1 MMKTKMKL
9 KLNMRMK
16 YRLVAALTGIL
27 SIGSA
32 LGILQALKMGSDP
45 FNVLVSG
52 LNQVIPFSFGTLF
65 FLVSALMLA
74 ATLRFGRKNLG
85 VVTVISLCF
94 MGYMAEAVC
103 ALAAPLSALPA
114 AAKIA
119 IVVLSLT
126 LECFGVAACIVSA
139 LGVAPYDAVYI
150 VWSEHSRF
158 SLKTCRIVLDLA
170 CVGGGLLMGGVGGVA
185 TALAILFMG
194 PLIEFFARSLRP
206 LVLRNAAIAQKTHE
220 ELLEKNL

>member
-1 MMKTKMKL
+1 MKMKL
-9 KLNMRMK
+9 K
-16 YRLVAALTGIL
+16 YRLIIALTGVL

-52 LNQVIPFSFGTLF
+52 LCRVVPLSFGTLF
-65 FLVSALMLA
+65 LLVSALMLA
-74 ATLRFGRKNLG
+74 VALIFARKNIG
-85 VVTVISLCF
+85 IVTVVTLCL
-94 MGYMAEAVC
+94 MGYMAETVC
-103 ALAAPLSALPA
+103 AFAELVLSGLPA

-119 IVVLSLT
+119 LVVAALA
-126 LECFGVAACIVSA
+126 LECFGVAACMISA

-150 VWSEHSRF
+150 VWSDRSRF
-158 SLKTCRIVLDLA
+158 SLKTCRIILDLA

-194 PLIEFFARSLRP
+194 PLIEFFACRLRALCVRADFYIP
-206 LVLRNAAIAQKTHE
+206 AKSSDSSVFINKS
-220 ELLEKNL
+220 

>member
-1 MMKTKMKL
+1 MAEWSNMMKMKL
-9 KLNMRMK
+9 K
-16 YRLVAALTGIL
+16 YRLTAALAGAL

-52 LNQVIPFSFGTLF
+52 LSQVVPLGFGTLF

-74 ATLRFGRKNLG
+74 VALRFGRKNIG
-85 VVTVISLCF
+85 IVTIVTLCF
-94 MGYMAEAVC
+94 MGYMAEAIC
-103 ALAAPLSALPA
+103 AFAAPLSALPA
-114 AAKIA
+114 FVKIA
-119 IVVLSLT
+119 IVILSLA
-126 LECFGVAACIVSA
+126 LECFGVAACVISA

-150 VWSEHSRF
+150 VWSERSRF

-185 TALAILFMG
+185 TVLAILFMG
-194 PLIEFFARSLRP
+194 PLIELFVRCLRP
-206 LVLRNAAIAQKTHE
+206 LVLRNTAAA
-220 ELLEKNL
+220 